1 MTFHRLLSIP
11 EAADAL
17 NVPAA
22 SLRSVADEH
31 GLTIRMGR
39 AVRLHPDDL
48 ETLVKLCRVA
58 PSVRASISDGS
69 PGKPPITKSETPDR
83 TPYRPAQAAA
93 ERLKKPLR
101 PTSNASTGQLVQ
113 LPRTS

>member
-1 MTFHRLLSIP
+1 MTLHRLLSVP
-11 EAADAL
+11 EAANAL

-22 SLRSVADEH
+22 SLRSAADEH

-58 PSVRASISDGS
+58 PSVHAYTSDES
-69 PGKPPITKSETPDR
+69 RGKPRTTKSETPGR
-83 TPYRPAQAAA
+83 TQSRPAQAAA
-93 ERLKKPLR
+93 EKLKKPSR
-101 PTSNASTGQLVQ
+101 HTSIGNTGQLVQ
-113 LPRTS
+113 LPRTN